1 MRGTQD
7 LDWRMTP
14 RAFLFSRSSAFYVVE
29 DDSALTLQPVSG
41 DVVITSGVEE
51 GAKIVALSVQNLDS
65 GQRVRIVSS
74 LSF

>member
-1 MRGTQD
+1 
-7 LDWRMTP
+7 MTP